1 MLLRLSAMTVLAAG
15 LTGALLMA
23 MAVSAGP
30 LMARTELVYVS
41 YHDTQ
46 SDLIAYDAARSVG
59 HNLTR
64 SRAYDLSPVWSPDG
78 SQIAFVS
85 DRAAGLQ
92 IFVMDAG
99 GRNIRRL
106 TPPGRAFEAPRWSA
120 DGARLA
126 FVARG
131 SAGVDV
137 FTVNADGSGFEQV
150 SGQTTDPG
158 GIMLE
163 LGLDTPAVAGPE
175 SPSGESLLSVDFV
188 EHIGWALVLSVTNGE
203 AGVTLAS
210 LGRNFGEAAA
220 LSWSPDGQRIAY
232 LSSTDGQVD
241 LYIIAPVPGSQP
253 QRITHNR
260 AYESSPVWRPLS
272 AP

>member
-1 MLLRLSAMTVLAAG
+1 MLLRLTVWGGLIAG
-15 LTGALLMA
+15 LAGALLMG
-23 MAVSAGP
+23 MAVSAGA
-30 LMARTELVYVS
+30 LMPRTELVYVS

-46 SDLIAYDAARSVG
+46 SDLIAYDAARSLG

-64 SRAYDLSPVWSPDG
+64 SRAYELSPVWSPDG

-85 DRAAGLQ
+85 DRAAGLH
-92 IFVMDAG
+92 IYVMDAG

-131 SAGVDV
+131 SAGVDI

-158 GIMLE
+158 SIMLE
-163 LGLDTPAVAGPE
+163 LGLDTPAASGPQ
-175 SPSGESLLSVDFV
+175 SPSGEGLLSVDFV
-188 EHIGWALVLSVTNGE
+188 EHIGWALVLSEANGE
-203 AGVTLAS
+203 PGVLLAS
-210 LGRNFGEAAA
+210 LGRNFGETAA

-241 LYIIAPVPGSQP
+241 LYIIAPVPGSHP
-253 QRITHNR
+253 QRVTHNR
-260 AYESSPVWRPLS
+260 AYESSPVWRPLNT
-272 AP
+272 P